1 MKPYSGDLRKRVV
14 EAVAAGTSRRA
25 AAERFAVSVST
36 AIKWLQ
42 RWQQSGSVAAKPIGG
57 SRSRLED
64 HAELLLGLVAAQP
77 DLTLDE
83 LCEALRGSAITTSR
97 SAVWR
102 FFERRGISFKKNP
115 ARRRARAGGR
125 GRGASG
131 VAARAAFA

>member
-1 MKPYSGDLRKRVV
+1 MKPYSGDLRERVV

-25 AAERFAVSVST
+25 AAERFAVSIST

-42 RWQQSGSVAAKPIGG
+42 RWQQTGSTAAKPIGG

-64 HAELLLGLVAAQP
+64 HAELLLALVAAQP

-102 FFERRGISFKKNP
+102 FFDRRGISFKKNP

-125 GRGASG
+125 GCGASG
-131 VAARAAFA
+131 LAARAALA

>member
-1 MKPYSGDLRKRVV
+1 MKAYSGDLRERVV
-14 EAVAAGTSRRA
+14 EAVAAGTSRRT

-57 SRSRLED
+57 SRARLED
-64 HAELLLGLVAAQP
+64 HAELLLALVAAQP

-102 FFERRGISFKKNP
+102 FFERRGSFKKILH
-115 ARRRARAGGR
+115 AVEQERAD
-125 GRGASG
+125 
-131 VAARAAFA
+131 VAAARQ